1 MKQYI
6 KKLVPVA
13 TLLLTLSITSCVKDL
28 DVTPIDPNLQTK
40 INPNHLFN
48 KCYANFALAGIKG
61 PDDPS
66 GDCDIDGLDGGT
78 TGFIRQLFNS
88 NELTTDEAICSWTQ
102 DEGITEFNFNTFGSS
117 HPMLKGFYYRL
128 YFGVTI
134 CNQYINNFGDVD
146 KQKTAEIRFIRALD
160 YYLLMDAFGNIPF
173 TEKVSAEAAKQYSRK
188 QMYDYIEKE
197 LLAIENDLMEPK
209 AKKSTDANY
218 GRVDKAAVW
227 MLLSRLYLNA
237 EVYTGTAQWQKA
249 ADYAKKV
256 INSPYQLYTGAT
268 VNGWTAY
275 QQLFMGDNG
284 ENGASVEAIFPIL
297 QDGKRTAAYGGTVFL
312 INACYD
318 KAATVNSNGSAGGNL
333 YDNANWA
340 GVRARKD
347 LIDKFFPNNN
357 APSVTGAV
365 MPKEAGDDRAL
376 FDGVDRTITQETS
389 KDLSTF
395 TKGFA
400 VVKYNNFYSTGATA
414 KDLRYADTDF
424 FFFRVAE
431 AYLTYAEATARL
443 NGGQTTAEGTDLINK
458 LHVRAHAKPR
468 TSGAYTLNDI
478 LNEWCKEFYFECRR
492 RVDLV
497 RFNKF
502 GGNVNYNW
510 AWKGGELNGRNFA
523 ATRNIFAIPNSD
535 ITVNTN
541 LTQNPG
547 Y

>member
-1 MKQYI
+1 M
-6 KKLVPVA
+6 
-13 TLLLTLSITSCVKDL
+13 S
-28 DVTPIDPNLQTK
+28 
-40 INPNHLFN
+40 
-48 KCYANFALAGIKG
+48 
-61 PDDPS
+61 
-66 GDCDIDGLDGGT
+66 
-78 TGFIRQLFNS
+78 
-88 NELTTDEAICSWTQ
+88 
-102 DEGITEFNFNTFGSS
+102 
-117 HPMLKGFYYRL
+117 FYYRL

-146 KQKTAEIRFIRALD
+146 KQKTAEVRFIRALD

-173 TEKVSAEAAKQYSRK
+173 TEKVSAESAKQYSRK

-318 KAATVNSNGSAGGNL
+318 KAATVNSNGVAGGNL

-478 LNEWCKEFYFECRR
+478 LNEWCKEFYFEGRR

-541 LTQNPG
+541 LKQNPG

>member
-1 MKQYI
+1 MNTKFKYI
-6 KKLVPVA
+6 FSA
-13 TLLLTLSITSCVKDL
+13 AALLLSVGFTSCTGDL
-28 DVTPIDPNLQTK
+28 DVKPIDPNLNTK
-40 INPNHLFN
+40 ENTSPESAFN
-48 KCYANFALAGIKG
+48 KCYAHIAMAGNG
-61 PDDPS
+61 GAN
-66 GDCDIDGLDGGT
+66 GDSDVDGIDGGT
-78 TGFIRQLFNS
+78 SGYVRQLFNS
-88 NELTTDEAICSWTQ
+88 QELTTDEAICAWG
-102 DEGITEFNFNTFGSS
+102 DEGISNMNFNSYDAS

-128 YFGVTI
+128 YVGITY
-134 CNQYINNFGDVD
+134 CNQYLADFGNHNA
-146 KQKTAEIRFIRALD
+146 TMSAEVRFIRALNY
-160 YYLLMDAFGNIPF
+160 YYLLDGWGNVPF
-173 TEKVSAEAAKQYSRK
+173 TTAISSDKPTRIQRADLYKWLVDELKNE
-188 QMYDYIEKE
+188 IEPN
-197 LLAIENDLMEPK
+197 LNDASPK
-209 AKKSTDANY
+209 TSTTTGY
-218 GRVDKAAVW
+218 GRVDKAAAW
-227 MLLSRLYLNA
+227 MLLARLYMNA
-237 EVYTGTAQWQKA
+237 EVYTGTADWANAKT
-249 ADYAKKV
+249 YAKKV
-256 INSPYQLYTGAT
+256 IDSPYKLYTTKKGQ
-268 VNGWTAY
+268 WSAY

-389 KDLSTF
+389 KDLSVF

-424 FFFRVAE
+424 FLFRVAE

-443 NGGQTTAEGTDLINK
+443 NGGQTTTEGTDLINK
-458 LHVRAHAKPR
+458 LHIRAHAKPR